1 MLKTTAVAVVMLS
14 SGTNAALGFIEW
26 WTMAWCDFGGMYG
39 FKDFACDKYPEF
51 QVMIPAG

>member
-14 SGTNAALGFIEW
+14 SGANAALGFIEW